1 MKKTNFAAVIAWAL
15 AMAMIIIPSTNFA
28 AETTAPSWAQ
38 SSTNVFY
45 TSEGSN
51 VTDPEELS
59 GSVQS
64 DVYLTIEQGA
74 LTISAWVEK
83 IFLTKDG
90 DPVASDGHNNWKPA
104 SVPQEVH
111 GTFGFTTI
119 TGANGESIKKYPFVV
134 TDFKGSEKGYYTTIQ
149 VSPLKVLNSA
159 GEYDD
164 DLIAT
169 NPAYKIDADNVSFK
183 HGTLTKMQGVDNSEV
198 KFGDELAN
206 LYPISGAVTYFL
218 RDEWTTAGLLG
229 EYGDD
234 KPSISVNI
242 PANTPAGTYKGTIT
256 YTLFDNAD

>member
-28 AETTAPSWAQ
+28 AETTAPDWAKNA
-38 SSTNVFY
+38 TNVFY

-59 GSVQS
+59 GAVSS

-74 LTISAWVEK
+74 LTISSRVK
-83 IFLTKDG
+83 QIFLTKNG
-90 DPVASDGHNNWKPA
+90 LPVESDGSNNWKPA

-134 TDFKGSEKGYYTTIQ
+134 TDFKGSASGYTTFIQ
-149 VSPLKVLNSA
+149 VSDLSVIDSEGNIDTA
-159 GEYDD
+159 
-164 DLIAT
+164 LIAS
-169 NPAYKIDADNVSFK
+169 NPAYVIPASNVKFS
-183 HGTLTKMQGVDNSEV
+183 HGTLTKMQGADNSDV
-198 KFGDELAN
+198 QISTELVNKA
-206 LYPISGAVTYFL
+206 IDSVVTYFY
-218 RDEWTTAGLLG
+218 REAGTTAGIIG

-234 KPSISVNI
+234 EPTISVTI

-256 YTLFDNAD
+256 YTLYDNAD